1 MLVLGIESSCD
12 ETAAAVLDGASVVLS
27 NVVASQVALH
37 HRFGGVVPELA
48 SREHLKNIRTVVELA
63 LQEAAVSLSDIHGI
77 GVTQGPGL
85 IGSLLVGLSYA
96 KALAFAR
103 RLPLVAVNHL
113 EGHVFSVELEHGPV
127 PYPSLVLIISG
138 GHSSLIYSPARE
150 RYALAGQTRD
160 DAAGEAYDKVAKLLG
175 LGYPGGP
182 IIDRMSE
189 KGNPR
194 AFRFP
199 VPRSSDGS
207 LDLSFSGLKT
217 AVTRAVREHKVP
229 IMKSLDEPPPA
240 IVLDLLASF
249 QQAVIMTLLDRAKRF
264 IEEIPVK
271 SILLTGGVACNRSL
285 RRHFSDYFESRG
297 IPVLYPRPVLTTD
310 NAAMIAAA
318 ALPKLLRG
326 ETAAMDLNAYAS
338 LPLTQERIG
347 IRSRLINN

>member
-1 MLVLGIESSCD
+1 
-12 ETAAAVLDGASVVLS
+12 
-27 NVVASQVALH
+27 
-37 HRFGGVVPELA
+37 
-48 SREHLKNIRTVVELA
+48 
-63 LQEAAVSLSDIHGI
+63 
-77 GVTQGPGL
+77 
-85 IGSLLVGLSYA
+85 
-96 KALAFAR
+96 
-103 RLPLVAVNHL
+103 
-113 EGHVFSVELEHGPV
+113 V

-150 RYALAGQTRD
+150 RYVLAGQTRD

-217 AVTRAVREHKVP
+217 AVARAVREHKVP
-229 IMKSLDEPPPA
+229 IMRSPDEPPPA
-240 IVLDLLASF
+240 LVLDLLASF
-249 QQAVIMTLLDRAKRF
+249 QQTVIMTLLDRAKRF

-285 RRHFSDYFESRG
+285 RRHFSDYFEGRG

-326 ETAAMDLNAYAS
+326 ETAGMDLNAYAS